1 MKRFL
6 VLLLAL
12 AVTGIWSCKPE
23 KPFNEKHAELIQNT
37 KLKKANAMTMNE
49 FIEKYDFWNL
59 SEEQMK
65 QLNKKWKKN
74 ENERPVLK
82 LDGKL
87 SMINQHYTGS
97 TLNCLENYYSEPQKL
112 KMSLGFFIDS
122 QNNYGSPDSGVNIYI
137 YFPLEEALSLSARQS
152 IAGYG
157 QIVEL
162 IRAGNY
168 RYISV
173 YPFIIEK
180 K

>member
-1 MKRFL
+1 MKRFF

-59 SEEQMK
+59 SAEQMK
-65 QLNKKWKKN
+65 QLNERWNKH

-82 LDGKL
+82 LNGKVFL
-87 SMINQHYTGS
+87 FYYKSR
-97 TLNCLENYYSEPQKL
+97 LNHILENYYTEPDKL
-112 KMSLGFFIDS
+112 KMSFIDFIDS
-122 QNNYGSPDSGVNIYI
+122 QNNHGSVGSGVSLQM
-137 YFPLEEALSLSARQS
+137 FLPREETSGLHSGSKISGL
-152 IAGYG
+152 G
-157 QIVEL
+157 QVVEL
-162 IRAGNY
+162 DPGCAVGKS
-168 RYISV
+168 ISI
-173 YPFIIEK
+173 YPFVIDK